1 MKALLCRAFG
11 PEKNMT
17 VETVEAPALKPGHVR
32 IEVKAGGLN
41 FPDLL
46 CVRGQ
51 YQFKPE
57 LPFVPGTEG
66 AGLIAELGEG
76 VEGFSVGDRVIFNGP
91 TGAFAEQVVVP
102 APSLTRFPDSMSFE
116 AAAGMTIVY
125 GTSYHAL
132 KQRAELKPGQT
143 LLVLGAAGGVGLA
156 TVELGKAMGA
166 KVIAAASSDA
176 KLEVCKAHG
185 ADEVINYSSEDLKAR
200 IKELTGG
207 KGVDVIY
214 DPVGGDYS
222 EAAFRGIAFGG
233 KHLVIGFAA
242 GEIPKLPLNL
252 PLLKVASV
260 VGVFWGAWAG
270 AVPGGHAQN
279 MAEMFEMFEAGKIK
293 PHVDQTFKLD
303 DFLAAFDTLSG
314 RKAIGKVVL
323 VP

>member
-1 MKALLCRAFG
+1 MKALLCREFG
-11 PEKNMT
+11 PEANMK
-17 VETVEAPALKPGHVR
+17 VEEIDAPALKPGHVLV
-32 IEVKAGGLN
+32 EVKAGGLN

-66 AGLIAELGEG
+66 AGVVAELGEG
-76 VEGFSVGDRVIFNGP
+76 VEGIAVGDRVMFNTP
-91 TGAFAEQVVVP
+91 TGAFAEQAVLP
-102 APSLTRFPDSMSFE
+102 AQALTKFPASMSFE
-116 AAAGMTIVY
+116 AAAGLTIVY

-166 KVIAAASSDA
+166 KVIAAASSDE
-176 KLEVCKAHG
+176 KLAVCGEHG
-185 ADEVINYSSEDLKAR
+185 ADETINYSTEDLKAR

-214 DPVGGDYS
+214 DPVGGEYS

-242 GEIPKLPLNL
+242 GDIPKLPLNL

-270 AVPGGHAQN
+270 AMPAEHAKN
-279 MAEMFEMFEAGKIK
+279 MQEIFDMFEAGKIR
-293 PHVDQTFKLD
+293 PHVAKTYPLG
-303 DFLAAFDTLSG
+303 DFLEAFDTLSG

>member
-1 MKALLCRAFG
+1 MKALLCREFG
-11 PEKNMT
+11 PEANMK
-17 VETVEAPALKPGHVR
+17 VEAIDAPALKPGHVLVD
-32 IEVKAGGLN
+32 IKAGGLN

-66 AGLIAELGEG
+66 AGVIAGLGEG
-76 VEGFSVGDRVIFNGP
+76 VEGFAVGDRVMFNTP
-91 TGAFAEQVVVP
+91 TGAFAEKAVLPFQ
-102 APSLTRFPDSMSFE
+102 SLTKFPDAMSFE
-116 AAAGMTIVY
+116 AAAGLTIVY

-166 KVIAAASSDA
+166 KVIAAASSEE
-176 KLEVCKAHG
+176 KLAVCREHG
-185 ADEVINYSSEDLKAR
+185 ADETINYASEDLKAR

-214 DPVGGDYS
+214 DPVGGEYT

-242 GEIPKLPLNL
+242 GDIPKLPLNL
-252 PLLKVASV
+252 ALLKVASV

-270 AVPGGHAQN
+270 AMPAEHRKN
-279 MAEMFEMFEAGKIK
+279 MQEIFDMFEAGKIR
-293 PHVDQTFKLD
+293 PHVAQTFALD
-303 DFLAAFDTLSG
+303 DFLRAFDTLSG

>member
-1 MKALLCRAFG
+1 MKALLCREFG

-17 VETVEAPALKPGHVR
+17 VEEVADPDLKPGHVL
-32 IEVKAGGLN
+32 IDVKAGGLN

-66 AGLIAELGEG
+66 AGVIAEVGEG
-76 VEGFSVGDRVIFNGP
+76 VEGYTVGDKVIFRGA
-91 TGAFAEQVVVP
+91 TGAFAEKAVCP
-102 APSLTRFPDSMSFE
+102 AEALTKFPDSMSFE
-116 AAAGMTIVY
+116 AAAGLTIVY

-166 KVIAAASSDA
+166 KVIAAASSDE
-176 KLEVCKAHG
+176 KLAVCKEHG
-185 ADEVINYSSEDLKAR
+185 ADEVINYSTEDLKSR

-242 GEIPKLPLNL
+242 GDSPKLPLNL

-270 AVPGGHAQN
+270 AMPDEHVKN
-279 MAEMFEMFEAGKIK
+279 MEEMFAMFEKGQIK
-293 PHVDQTFKLD
+293 PHVAGTYKFE
-303 DFLAAFDTLSG
+303 DFLAAFDELSG
-314 RKAIGKVVL
+314 RRAIGKVVL

>member
-1 MKALLCRAFG
+1 MKALLCREFG
-11 PEKNMT
+11 PEANMN
-17 VETVEAPALKPGHVR
+17 VEEIDAPELKPGHVLVD
-32 IEVKAGGLN
+32 VKAGGLN

-66 AGLIAELGEG
+66 AGVIRELGEG
-76 VEGFSVGDRVIFNGP
+76 VEGFAVGDRVMFNTP
-91 TGAFAEQVVVP
+91 TGAFAAEAVLP
-102 APSLTRFPDSMSFE
+102 APALTKIPDSMPFE
-116 AAAGMTIVY
+116 AAAGLTIVY

-166 KVIAAASSDA
+166 KVIAAASSDE
-176 KLEVCKAHG
+176 KLAVCKEHG
-185 ADEVINYSSEDLKAR
+185 ADELINYSTEDLKVR

-214 DPVGGDYS
+214 DPVGGEYT

-233 KHLVIGFAA
+233 KHLVIVFAA
-242 GEIPKLPLNL
+242 GDIPKLPLNL

-270 AVPGGHAQN
+270 ALPQEHRKN
-279 MAEMFEMFEAGKIK
+279 MQELFDMFEAGKIK
-293 PHVDQTFKLD
+293 PYVAGTYKLEN
-303 DFLAAFDTLSG
+303 FLDAFNSLSG

>member
-1 MKALLCRAFG
+1 MKALLCREFG
-11 PEKNMT
+11 PEENMT
-17 VETVEAPALKPGHVR
+17 VDEIDAPALKPGHVL
-32 IEVKAGGLN
+32 IDVKAGGLN

-66 AGLIAELGEG
+66 AGLIAEVGEG
-76 VEGFSVGDRVIFNGP
+76 VEGLKRGVKVLFNAP
-91 TGAFAEQVVVP
+91 TGAFAEKAVVP
-102 APSLTRFPDSMSFE
+102 AASVTPIPQSMPFE
-116 AAAGMTIVY
+116 AAAGLTVVY

-132 KQRAELKPGQT
+132 KQRAQLKPGQT

-166 KVIAAASSDA
+166 KVIAAASSDE
-176 KLEVCKAHG
+176 KLAVCKEHG
-185 ADEVINYSSEDLKAR
+185 ADELINYSTEDLKAR

-207 KGVDVIY
+207 QGVDVIY
-214 DPVGGDYS
+214 DPVGGDYA
-222 EAAFRGIAFGG
+222 EAAFRGIAWDG

-242 GEIPKLPLNL
+242 GDIPKLPLNL
-252 PLLKVASV
+252 PLLKGANV

-270 AVPGGHAQN
+270 RFPDEHKQN
-279 MAEMFEMFEAGKIK
+279 MEELFDMFEAGKIK
-293 PHVDQTFKLD
+293 PHVAGTFKFANFLD
-303 DFLAAFDTLSG
+303 AFNELSG